1 MSILVIGGTG
11 VFGSLIVD
19 ELLASPLKFHVSAAA
34 RGSGAVN
41 KSRRIDGRHA
51 FVTLDLNDTL
61 ALQRTVTGHAIVIL
75 AAGPFQEISAE
86 VALVSTRAGAHF
98 IDINDSPAYHARL
111 VGVADELKATGRAVL
126 SGMSSLPGISLPL
139 FCAIKDDFDTID
151 AIEIA
156 LFIGN
161 ANKKGAAAVHSALEN
176 LTTPVTVWRGGK
188 KRTTMGW
195 TKKVLHPFPKPIGAK
210 PAYSFA
216 SPDPLVFPEI
226 ATFRDL
232 TVKVSFESRMVR
244 GLFTLLHSVAHLGW
258 YAAVKHLI
266 DAARPLWN
274 LTRVFGSEWGC
285 VSVVVKGL
293 KDGRSLIRQAAL
305 LAPESGQRLAA
316 LPSVLAAEALARG
329 TVRGTGLVGVD
340 LWMKPKEFL
349 EKMQER
355 GFRLVRGPLS

>member
-75 AAGPFQEISAE
+75 AAGPFQQIGAE
-86 VALVSTRAGAHF
+86 VALASTRAGAHF

-111 VGVADELKATGRAVL
+111 VGVAGGLKATGRAVL
-126 SGMSSLPGISLPL
+126 SGMSSLPGISVPL
-139 FCAIKDDFDTID
+139 FCAIKDGFDTIE

-161 ANKKGAAAVHSALEN
+161 ANKKGPAAVHSALEN

-188 KRTTMGW
+188 KRSTMGW
-195 TKKVLHPFPKPIGAK
+195 TQKALHPFPYPIGAV
-210 PAYSFA
+210 PAYSLA
-216 SPDPLVFPEI
+216 SPDPLILAEI
-226 ATFRDL
+226 AAFQDL
-232 TVKVSFESRMVR
+232 AVKVGFESRTVR
-244 GLFTLLHSVAHLGW
+244 GLFTLLHGVAHLGW
-258 YAAVKHLI
+258 YATVKRFI
-266 DAARPLWN
+266 DTARPLWN
-274 LTRVFGSEWGC
+274 LTGRLGTERGC
-285 VSVVVKGL
+285 VSVVVR
-293 KDGRSLIRQAAL
+293 GRRNGEPTNRQAAL
-305 LAPESGQRLAA
+305 VAAESGQRLAA
-316 LPSVLAAEALARG
+316 LPSILAAEALARG
-329 TVRGTGLVGVD
+329 TVRGTGLVGVH
-340 LWMKPKEFL
+340 LWMKPEEFL
-349 EKMQER
+349 ERMQER
-355 GFRLVRGPLS
+355 GFRLVREPLS

>member
-19 ELLASPLKFHVSAAA
+19 ELLASPLNFRVSAAA
-34 RGSGAVN
+34 RGSAAVK
-41 KSRRIDGRHA
+41 KSRRIDGRLE
-51 FVTLDLNDTL
+51 FVTLDLNDI
-61 ALQRTVTGHAIVIL
+61 TVLRRAVAGHAVVIL
-75 AAGPFQEISAE
+75 AAGPFQGIGAE
-86 VALVSTRAGAHF
+86 VALASTRAGAHF

-111 VGVADELKATGRAVL
+111 VGVAGELKATGRAVL
-126 SGMSSLPGISLPL
+126 SGMSSLPGISVPL
-139 FCAIKDDFDTID
+139 FCAIKGDFDRID

-188 KRTTMGW
+188 KRSTMGW
-195 TKKVLHPFPKPIGAK
+195 TSKALHPFPEPIGAV
-210 PAYSFA
+210 PAYSLA
-216 SPDPLVFPEI
+216 SPDPLILAEI
-226 ATFRDL
+226 AAFQDL
-232 TVKVSFESRMVR
+232 AVKVAFESRTVR
-244 GLFTLLHSVAHLGW
+244 GLFTLLHGVAHLGW
-258 YAAVKHLI
+258 YAAVKRFI

-293 KDGRSLIRQAAL
+293 KDGHSLTRQAAL
-305 LAPESGQRLAA
+305 LAAEGGQRLAA

-340 LWMKPKEFL
+340 LWMKPEEFL
-349 EKMQER
+349 ERMQER
-355 GFRLVRGPLS
+355 GFRLVREPLS